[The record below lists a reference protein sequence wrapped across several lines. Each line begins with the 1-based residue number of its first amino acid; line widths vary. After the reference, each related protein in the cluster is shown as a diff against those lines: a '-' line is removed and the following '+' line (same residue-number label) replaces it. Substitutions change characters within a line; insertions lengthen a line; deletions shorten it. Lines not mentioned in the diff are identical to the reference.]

1 MKRMYSLIAIIIAF
15 LCFAFFRENNGFVTK
30 QRIPKVG
37 VLTLMHHP
45 ALDQIY
51 KGYVDELAKEGYHNG
66 KNIKIE
72 SENANGDQS
81 NLKTMR
87 SEEHTS
93 ELQSRFDLVCRLLIE
108 RKKHRSEKHRTQHH
122 T

>member
-45 ALDQIY
+45 ALDEIY

-72 SENANGDQS
+72 YQNANGDQS
-81 NLKTMR
+81 NLKTMA
-87 SEEHTS
+87 SKLVDDNSTVLL
-93 ELQSRFDLVCRLLIE
+93 ELRPLLLK
-108 RKKHRSEKHRTQHH
+108 R
-122 T
+122 

>member
-45 ALDQIY
+45 ALDEIY
-51 KGYVDELAKEGYHNG
+51 KGYVDELANTKIVVDHKFRSINDYRINMTG
-66 KNIKIE
+66 KKIAPSIPTLNKRFGTTDPE
-72 SENANGDQS
+72 LWRMIQINGD
-81 NLKTMR
+81 LPIK
-87 SEEHTS
+87 
-93 ELQSRFDLVCRLLIE
+93 
-108 RKKHRSEKHRTQHH
+108 
-122 T
+122 